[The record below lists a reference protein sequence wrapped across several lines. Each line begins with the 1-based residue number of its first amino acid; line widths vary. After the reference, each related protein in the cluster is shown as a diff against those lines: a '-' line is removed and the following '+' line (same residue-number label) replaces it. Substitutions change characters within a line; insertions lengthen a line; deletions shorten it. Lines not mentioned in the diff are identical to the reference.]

1 MVIFVQNN
9 HYVPINI
16 YHMRTKTL
24 LTAFFIMFIGMMVY
38 AQKEKTHN
46 NFIKKIED
54 TILKYKKTNV
64 DPDYVDIPERDFM
77 LTFKFREAF
86 QTYDMEFPI
95 LISELE
101 LPDPYPMVLPSNTN
115 SNLFIQTNLNTVKSS
130 ALIGFDWHGLAI
142 SIPLPINNSFAKAYS
157 IATNG
162 SKFGFTVRYR
172 TVDEPEGTVNNA
184 FLQTCEK
191 VNERLNELIERHE
204 KGLPVTEN
212 HDPVFSHKSDVIP
225 ENWDLRTVYAD
236 AYYVFNNNKF
246 SMPAARTGRLIQK
259 RSAGSLFVMA
269 NFNQSRL
276 HMYKMLNY
284 TEEIFRHDQFSIGAG
299 YGYNWAINNGKL
311 LFSISVIPMFSLVN
325 RETHS
330 CWDDPDDAY
339 MKTNPEDVDIWD
351 AYDKHFYDASTY
363 GRDSRFTVN
372 GFVRGG
378 INYHIGRSL
387 LNLSC
392 DYRQYMF
399 RSCTG
404 MEITNREI
412 DLTLKYGYRF

>member
-115 SNLFIQTNLNTVKSS
+115 ENLFIQTNLNTVKSS
-130 ALIGFDWHGLAI
+130 AQIGFDWHGLAI

-184 FLQTCEK
+184 FLQACEK

-212 HDPVFSHKSDVIP
+212 HAPVFSHKSDVIP

-236 AYYVFNNNKF
+236 AYYVFNNKKF

-276 HMYKMLNY
+276 HMFRMLNY

-330 CWDDPDDAY
+330 SWEDPDDAY
-339 MKTNPEDVDIWD
+339 MQGTPEEDELWG

-363 GRDSRFTVN
+363 GRDSRFTIN

>member
-1 MVIFVQNN
+1 
-9 HYVPINI
+9 
-16 YHMRTKTL
+16 MRTKTL
-24 LTAFFIMFIGMMVY
+24 LMAFLMMFIGMTVY
-38 AQKEKTHN
+38 AQDTHKN
-46 NFIKKIED
+46 LIKKID
-54 TILKYKKTNV
+54 DIILKYKKTKV

-95 LISELE
+95 LIGEME

-115 SNLFIQTNLNTVKSS
+115 DNLFIQTNLNTVKSS
-130 ALIGFDWHGLAI
+130 AQIGFDWHGLAI

-184 FLQTCEK
+184 FLQACEE
-191 VNERLNELIERHE
+191 VEGRVIELKERHDR
-204 KGLPVTEN
+204 GLPLTEN
-212 HDPVFSHKSDVIP
+212 HDPVFSQKSDVIP

-236 AYYVFNNNKF
+236 AYYVFNNKRF

-276 HMYKMLNY
+276 HMYRMLNY

-325 RETHS
+325 RESHS
-330 CWDDPDDAY
+330 SWDDPDDVY
-339 MKTNPEDVDIWD
+339 MQTDPDDDDLWE
-351 AYDKHFYDASTY
+351 AYDKHFYDAATY
-363 GRDSRFTVN
+363 GRDSKFTVN

-404 MEITNREI
+404 MKVTNREI

>member
-1 MVIFVQNN
+1 
-9 HYVPINI
+9 
-16 YHMRTKTL
+16 MRTKTL

-130 ALIGFDWHGLAI
+130 AQIGFDWHGLAI

-172 TVDEPEGTVNNA
+172 AVEEPEGTVNNA

-212 HDPVFSHKSDVIP
+212 HDPVFSHKSDVMP

-236 AYYVFNNNKF
+236 AYYVFNNKKF

-276 HMYKMLNY
+276 HMYRMLNY

-404 MEITNREI
+404 MKVTNREV

>member
-1 MVIFVQNN
+1 
-9 HYVPINI
+9 
-16 YHMRTKTL
+16 MRTKTL
-24 LTAFFIMFIGMMVY
+24 LTAFLMMFIGMTVY
-38 AQKEKTHN
+38 AQDTHN
-46 NFIKKIED
+46 NLIKKID
-54 TILKYKKTNV
+54 DIILKYKKTKV

-95 LISELE
+95 LIGEME

-115 SNLFIQTNLNTVKSS
+115 ENLFIQTNLNTVKSS
-130 ALIGFDWHGLAI
+130 AQIGFDWHGLAI

-184 FLQTCEK
+184 FLQACEE
-191 VNERLNELIERHE
+191 VEGRVIELNERHDR
-204 KGLPVTEN
+204 GLPLTEN
-212 HDPVFSHKSDVIP
+212 HDPVFSQKSDVIP

-236 AYYVFNNNKF
+236 AYYVFNNKRF

-325 RETHS
+325 REAHS

-339 MKTNPEDVDIWD
+339 MKTNPEDVDLWD

>member
-1 MVIFVQNN
+1 
-9 HYVPINI
+9 
-16 YHMRTKTL
+16 MRTKTL
-24 LTAFFIMFIGMMVY
+24 LMAFLMMFIGMTVY
-38 AQKEKTHN
+38 AQDTHKN
-46 NFIKKIED
+46 LIKKID
-54 TILKYKKTNV
+54 DIILKYKKTKV

-95 LISELE
+95 LIGEME

-115 SNLFIQTNLNTVKSS
+115 ENLFIQTNLNTVKSS
-130 ALIGFDWHGLAI
+130 AQIGFDWHGLAI

-184 FLQTCEK
+184 FLQACEE
-191 VNERLNELIERHE
+191 VEGRVIELNERHDR
-204 KGLPVTEN
+204 GLPLTEN
-212 HDPVFSHKSDVIP
+212 HDPVFSQKSDVIP

-236 AYYVFNNNKF
+236 AYYVFNNKRF

-276 HMYKMLNY
+276 HMYRMLNY

-339 MKTNPEDVDIWD
+339 MKTNPEDVDLWD

>member
-95 LISELE
+95 LIGEME

-115 SNLFIQTNLNTVKSS
+115 ENLFIQTNLNTVKSS
-130 ALIGFDWHGLAI
+130 AQIGFDWHGLAI

-184 FLQTCEK
+184 FLQACEE
-191 VNERLNELIERHE
+191 VEGRVIELKERHDR
-204 KGLPVTEN
+204 GLPLTEN
-212 HDPVFSHKSDVIP
+212 HDPVFSQKSDVIP

-236 AYYVFNNNKF
+236 AYYVFNNKRF

-339 MKTNPEDVDIWD
+339 MKTNPEDVDLWD

-404 MEITNREI
+404 MKVTNREV

>member
-1 MVIFVQNN
+1 
-9 HYVPINI
+9 
-16 YHMRTKTL
+16 MRTKTL
-24 LTAFFIMFIGMMVY
+24 LMAFLMMFIGMTLY
-38 AQKEKTHN
+38 AQNTHKN
-46 NFIKKIED
+46 LIKKID
-54 TILKYKKTNV
+54 DIILKYKKTKV

-130 ALIGFDWHGLAI
+130 AQIGFDWHGLAI

-172 TVDEPEGTVNNA
+172 AVEEPEGTVNNA

-236 AYYVFNNNKF
+236 AYYVFNNKKF

-276 HMYKMLNY
+276 HMYRMLNY

-404 MEITNREI
+404 MKVTNREV

>member
-1 MVIFVQNN
+1 
-9 HYVPINI
+9 
-16 YHMRTKTL
+16 MRTKTL
-24 LTAFFIMFIGMMVY
+24 LMAFLMMFIGMTLY
-38 AQKEKTHN
+38 AQNTHKN
-46 NFIKKIED
+46 LIKKID
-54 TILKYKKTNV
+54 DIILKYKKTKV

-95 LISELE
+95 LIGEME

-115 SNLFIQTNLNTVKSS
+115 DNLFIQTNLNTVKSS
-130 ALIGFDWHGLAI
+130 AQIGFDWHGLAI

-184 FLQTCEK
+184 FLQACEE
-191 VNERLNELIERHE
+191 VEGRVIELNERHDR
-204 KGLPVTEN
+204 GLPLTEN
-212 HDPVFSHKSDVIP
+212 HDPVFSQKSDVIP

-236 AYYVFNNNKF
+236 AYYVFNNKRF

-276 HMYKMLNY
+276 HMYRMLNY

-330 CWDDPDDAY
+330 CWDDPDDVY
-339 MKTNPEDVDIWD
+339 MQTDPEEDDLWE

>member
-1 MVIFVQNN
+1 
-9 HYVPINI
+9 
-16 YHMRTKTL
+16 MRTKTL
-24 LTAFFIMFIGMMVY
+24 LMAFLMMFIGMTLY
-38 AQKEKTHN
+38 AQNTHKN
-46 NFIKKIED
+46 LIKKID
-54 TILKYKKTNV
+54 DIILKYKKTKV

-95 LISELE
+95 LIGEME

-115 SNLFIQTNLNTVKSS
+115 DNLFIQTNLNTVKSS
-130 ALIGFDWHGLAI
+130 AQIGFDWHGLAI

-184 FLQTCEK
+184 FLQACEE
-191 VNERLNELIERHE
+191 VEGRVIELKERHDR
-204 KGLPVTEN
+204 GLPLTEN
-212 HDPVFSHKSDVIP
+212 HDPVFSQKSDVIP

-236 AYYVFNNNKF
+236 AYYVFNNKRF

-276 HMYKMLNY
+276 HMYRMLNY

-325 RETHS
+325 RESHS
-330 CWDDPDDAY
+330 SWDDPDDVY
-339 MKTNPEDVDIWD
+339 MQTDPEEDDLWE

-404 MEITNREI
+404 MKVTNREI

>member
-1 MVIFVQNN
+1 
-9 HYVPINI
+9 
-16 YHMRTKTL
+16 MRTKTL
-24 LTAFFIMFIGMMVY
+24 LTAFFLMFWGMTAC
-38 AQKEKTHN
+38 AQKGNTHH
-46 NFIKKIED
+46 NFIRKID
-54 TILKYKKTNV
+54 DAILKYKKTKV
-64 DPDYVDIPERDFM
+64 DTDYVDIPERDFM
-77 LTFKFREAF
+77 LTLKFREAF
-86 QTYDMEFPI
+86 QTYDMEFPV
-95 LISELE
+95 LVSEVE

-115 SNLFIQTNLNTVKSS
+115 SNLFIKTNLNTVKSS
-130 ALIGFDWHGLAI
+130 AQIGFDWHGLAV

-157 IATNG
+157 LASNG

-172 TVDEPEGTVNNA
+172 TVKEPKGTVNNA
-184 FLQTCEK
+184 FLQTCEE
-191 VNERLNELIERHE
+191 VEERVGGLKERYE
-204 KGLPVTEN
+204 NGVPLMEN
-212 HDPVFSHKSDVIP
+212 HDPVFPHKSDVIP

-236 AYYVFNNNKF
+236 AYYVFNNKKF

-276 HMYKMLNY
+276 HMYRMLNY

-339 MKTNPEDVDIWD
+339 MKTNPEDVDLWD

-404 MEITNREI
+404 MEITNREV

>member
-1 MVIFVQNN
+1 
-9 HYVPINI
+9 
-16 YHMRTKTL
+16 MRTKTL
-24 LTAFFIMFIGMMVY
+24 LMAFLMMFIGMTLY
-38 AQKEKTHN
+38 AQNTHKN
-46 NFIKKIED
+46 LIKKID
-54 TILKYKKTNV
+54 DIILKYKKTKV

-95 LISELE
+95 LIGEME

-115 SNLFIQTNLNTVKSS
+115 DNLFIQTNLNTVKSS
-130 ALIGFDWHGLAI
+130 AQIGFDWHGLAI

-184 FLQTCEK
+184 FLQACEE
-191 VNERLNELIERHE
+191 VEGRVIELKERHDR
-204 KGLPVTEN
+204 GLPLTEN
-212 HDPVFSHKSDVIP
+212 HDPVFSQKSDVIP

-236 AYYVFNNNKF
+236 AYYVFNNKRF

-276 HMYKMLNY
+276 HMYRMLNY

-339 MKTNPEDVDIWD
+339 MKTNPEDVDLWD